1 MGIVIC
7 LGIGFAFGLLSSMFI
22 NQATSGLIAEIVL
35 GAIGAVLG
43 GVLFGVMGHPG
54 VATAFG
60 ISLYSIL
67 ADIAGA
73 VGLLFLFHALVGRRN
88 I

>member
-7 LGIGFAFGLLSSMFI
+7 LGIGFVFGLISSMLI
-22 NQATSGLIAEIVL
+22 NQATSGLIAELVL
-35 GAIGAVLG
+35 GGIGALLG
-43 GVLFGVMGHPG
+43 GVLFGVVGHPG

-60 ISLYSIL
+60 LSLYSIL
-67 ADIAGA
+67 ADIAGS
-73 VGLLFLFHALVGRRN
+73 VGLLFVFHALVGRRN